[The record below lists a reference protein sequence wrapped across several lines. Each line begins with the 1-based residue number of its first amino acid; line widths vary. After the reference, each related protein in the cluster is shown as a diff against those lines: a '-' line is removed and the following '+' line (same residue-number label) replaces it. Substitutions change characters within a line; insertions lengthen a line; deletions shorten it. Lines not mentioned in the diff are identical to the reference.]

1 MSMVILVL
9 GVLAVFG
16 GIAGLIWAL
25 ERTLNP
31 KPRPKLDVR
40 TPIFLARLRDWDD
53 SLSGGLPDD
62 MRAELDDLLKR
73 AGVRQLPKGE

>member
-1 MSMVILVL
+1 MITLIVGTLC
-9 GVLAVFG
+9 VFG
-16 GIAGLIWAL
+16 GVAGLIWAL

-31 KPRPKLDVR
+31 RPRPKLDVR
-40 TPIFLARLRDWDD
+40 PTIFLARLRDWDN

-73 AGVRQLPKGE
+73 AGVGQLPKGDR